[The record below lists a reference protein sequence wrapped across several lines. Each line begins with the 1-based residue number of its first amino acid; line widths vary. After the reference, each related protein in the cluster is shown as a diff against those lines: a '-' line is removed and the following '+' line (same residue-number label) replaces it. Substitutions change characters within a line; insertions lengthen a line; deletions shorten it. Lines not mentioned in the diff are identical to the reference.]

1 MVMLFTEKE
10 KTGVGCRCSNNQ
22 GLFFLM
28 FLHVLGLKCP
38 YILKYLYQTCS
49 WLPEARAQRRNQV
62 KFVKLEVSA
71 YRCYLNLWE
80 LGMTTETENA
90 NKEKTQGLSPKAEFG
105 GWKRRKV
112 KKRERERKGLI
123 RMEERSGKVW

>member
-1 MVMLFTEKE
+1 M
-10 KTGVGCRCSNNQ
+10 
-22 GLFFLM
+22 
-28 FLHVLGLKCP
+28 
-38 YILKYLYQTCS
+38 YQTCS

-80 LGMTTETENA
+80 LSKTTETENVS
-90 NKEKTQGLSPKAEFG
+90 KEKTQGLSPNAKFG
-105 GWKRRKV
+105 GWKKRKV
-112 KKRERERKGLI
+112 KERERKGLI